1 MRPIKLVL
9 LILVLGCSQNIPVQ
23 TDILNS
29 HINSIKKIRSGLDI
43 LLSEKM
49 ELINGK
55 SIGLVTNNSGL
66 DHKGIPNYKQLMKRK
81 NVDLKI
87 IFSPEHG
94 LFGEAADGEEVSY
107 NQVEAFPEI
116 ISLYGGNR
124 KPTLEQLS
132 ELDLI
137 IYDIQ
142 DIGAR
147 FYTYISTLGLV
158 MEAAAEANIKV
169 IVLDRP
175 NPINGIKI
183 EGPILEIKNQSF
195 VGYYPIPIRYGLT
208 IGEVAKMIIGENW
221 INKAPELEVIPLKNW
236 DRSLWLD
243 ETNINWV
250 KPSPNIPSLDI
261 ATIYPGMCLLE
272 ATNMN
277 EGRGTNKPFKRF
289 GAPWVNK
296 NVLNDSLNALNLP
309 GVSFIPISY
318 IPSDISGVAINPK
331 YKNKVC
337 NGVEIIINNRNNYNS
352 VHTGFKVLMTLKKL
366 YPNDFKINSKRM
378 KKLWG
383 KDNFGKLKN
392 LDLELDHFSALSKKY
407 HLYE

>member
-1 MRPIKLVL
+1 MKSII
-9 LILVLGCSQNIPVQ
+9 LIAFIIIGCSQNLPVQ
-23 TDILNS
+23 TEILNS
-29 HINSIKKIRSGLDI
+29 KKNYIKNIQSGLDV

-49 ELINGK
+49 ELIKGK
-55 SIGLVTNNSGL
+55 TIGLVTNNSGL
-66 DHKGIPNYKQLMKRK
+66 DNKGIPNYKQLMNHKDV
-81 NVDLKI
+81 NLKV

-94 LFGEAADGEEVSY
+94 LFGEAADGEKVSY
-107 NQVEAFPEI
+107 DQIKSFPKV
-116 ISLYGGNR
+116 ISLYGENR
-124 KPTLEQLS
+124 KPTIEQLS
-132 ELDLI
+132 GIDLI
-137 IYDIQ
+137 VYDIQ

-158 MEAAAEANIKV
+158 MEAAAEANITV

-175 NPINGIKI
+175 NPISGIKV
-183 EGPILEIKNQSF
+183 EGPILEIQNQSF

-208 IGEVAKMIIGENW
+208 IGELAIMINGENW
-221 INKAPELEVIPLKNW
+221 IDKNPNLEVVPLKNW
-236 DRSLWLD
+236 ERSFWLD

-250 KPSPNIPSLDI
+250 KPSPNIPNLDI

-296 NVLNDSLNALNLP
+296 KILNESLNALDLP
-309 GVSFIPISY
+309 GVSFIPVSY
-318 IPSDISGVAINPK
+318 IPSDIPGMSNNPK
-331 YKNKVC
+331 FKNKVC
-337 NGVEIIINNRNNYNS
+337 HGVEIVIDDRNNYNS
-352 VHTGFKVLMTLKKL
+352 VYTGFKVLMTLKKL

-383 KDNFGKLKN
+383 KDNIEEFKDWATPSN
-392 LDLELDHFSALSKKY
+392 HFSTISKKY

>member
-1 MRPIKLVL
+1 MKSII
-9 LILVLGCSQNIPVQ
+9 LIAFIIIGCSQNLPVQ
-23 TDILNS
+23 TEILNS
-29 HINSIKKIRSGLDI
+29 KKNYIKNIQSGLDV

-49 ELINGK
+49 ELIKGK
-55 SIGLVTNNSGL
+55 TIGLVTNNSGL
-66 DHKGIPNYKQLMKRK
+66 DNKGIPNYKQLMNHKDV
-81 NVDLKI
+81 NLKV

-94 LFGEAADGEEVSY
+94 LFGEAADGEKVSY
-107 NQVEAFPEI
+107 DQIKSFPKV
-116 ISLYGGNR
+116 ISLYGENR
-124 KPTLEQLS
+124 KPTVEQLS
-132 ELDLI
+132 GIDLI
-137 IYDIQ
+137 VYDIQ

-158 MEAAAEANIKV
+158 MEAAAETNIKI

-175 NPINGIKI
+175 NPINGIKV
-183 EGPILEIKNQSF
+183 EGPILEIQNQSF

-208 IGEVAKMIIGENW
+208 IGELAIMINGENW
-221 INKAPELEVIPLKNW
+221 IDKTPNLEVVPLKNW
-236 DRSLWLD
+236 ERSFWLD

-250 KPSPNIPSLDI
+250 KPSPNIPNLDI

-296 NVLNDSLNALNLP
+296 KILNESLNALDLP
-309 GVSFIPISY
+309 GVSFKPVSY
-318 IPSDISGVAINPK
+318 IPSDIPGMANNPK
-331 YKNKVC
+331 FKNKVC
-337 NGVEIIINNRNNYNS
+337 HGVEVVIDDRNNYNS
-352 VHTGFKVLMTLKKL
+352 VYTGFKVLMTLKKL

-383 KDNFGKLKN
+383 KDNIEEFKDWATPSN
-392 LDLELDHFSALSKKY
+392 HFSTISKKY

>member
-1 MRPIKLVL
+1 MKSII
-9 LILVLGCSQNIPVQ
+9 LIAFIIIGCSQNLPVQ
-23 TDILNS
+23 TEILNS
-29 HINSIKKIRSGLDI
+29 KKNYIKNIQSGLDV

-49 ELINGK
+49 ELIKGK
-55 SIGLVTNNSGL
+55 TIGLVTNNSGL
-66 DHKGIPNYKQLMKRK
+66 DNKGIPNYKQLMNHKDV
-81 NVDLKI
+81 NLKV

-94 LFGEAADGEEVSY
+94 LFGEAADGEKVSY
-107 NQVEAFPEI
+107 DQIKSFPKV
-116 ISLYGGNR
+116 ISLYGENR
-124 KPTLEQLS
+124 KPTIKQLS
-132 ELDLI
+132 GIDLI
-137 IYDIQ
+137 VYDIQ

-175 NPINGIKI
+175 NPISGIKV
-183 EGPILEIKNQSF
+183 EGPILEIQNQSF

-208 IGEVAKMIIGENW
+208 IGELAIMINGENW
-221 INKAPELEVIPLKNW
+221 IDKTPNLEVVPLKNW
-236 DRSLWLD
+236 ERSFWLD

-250 KPSPNIPSLDI
+250 KPSPNIPNLDI

-296 NVLNDSLNALNLP
+296 KILNESLNALDLP
-309 GVSFIPISY
+309 GVSFIPVSY
-318 IPSDISGVAINPK
+318 IPSDIPGMSNNPK
-331 YKNKVC
+331 FKNKVC
-337 NGVEIIINNRNNYNS
+337 HGVEIVIDDRNNYNS
-352 VHTGFKVLMTLKKL
+352 VYTGFKVLMTLKKL

-383 KDNFGKLKN
+383 KDNIEEFKDWATPSN
-392 LDLELDHFSALSKKY
+392 HFSTISKKY

>member
-23 TDILNS
+23 TDILNL
-29 HINSIKKIRSGLDI
+29 HINSIKEIRSGLDI

-49 ELINGK
+49 ELLNGK

-81 NVDLKI
+81 DVDLKI

-208 IGEVAKMIIGENW
+208 IGELAKMIIGENW

-250 KPSPNIPSLDI
+250 KPSPNIPNLEI

-296 NVLNDSLNALNLP
+296 KVLSDSLNALNLP

-352 VHTGFKVLMTLKKL
+352 VHTGYKVLMTLKKL

-383 KDNFGKLKN
+383 QDNIEELKDWDVQSN
-392 LDLELDHFSALSKKY
+392 HFSTLSKKY

>member
-1 MRPIKLVL
+1 MKSII
-9 LILVLGCSQNIPVQ
+9 LIAFIIIGCSQNLPVQ
-23 TDILNS
+23 TEILNS
-29 HINSIKKIRSGLDI
+29 KKNYIKNIQSGLDV

-49 ELINGK
+49 ELIKGK
-55 SIGLVTNNSGL
+55 TIGLVTNNSGL
-66 DHKGIPNYKQLMKRK
+66 DNKGIPNYKQLMNHKDV
-81 NVDLKI
+81 NLKV

-94 LFGEAADGEEVSY
+94 LFGEAADGEKVSY
-107 NQVEAFPEI
+107 DQIKSFPKV
-116 ISLYGGNR
+116 ISLYGENR
-124 KPTLEQLS
+124 KPTIEQLS
-132 ELDLI
+132 GIDLI
-137 IYDIQ
+137 VYDIQ

-158 MEAAAEANIKV
+158 MEAAAEANITV

-175 NPINGIKI
+175 NPISGIKV
-183 EGPILEIKNQSF
+183 EGPILEIQNQSF

-208 IGEVAKMIIGENW
+208 IGELAIMINGENW
-221 INKAPELEVIPLKNW
+221 IDKTPNLEVVPLKNW
-236 DRSLWLD
+236 ERSFWLD

-250 KPSPNIPSLDI
+250 KPSPNIPNLDI

-296 NVLNDSLNALNLP
+296 KILNESLNALDLP
-309 GVSFIPISY
+309 GVSFIPVSY
-318 IPSDISGVAINPK
+318 IPSDIPGMSNNPK
-331 YKNKVC
+331 FKNKVC
-337 NGVEIIINNRNNYNS
+337 HGVEIVIDDRNNYNS
-352 VHTGFKVLMTLKKL
+352 VYTGFKVLMTLKKL

-383 KDNFGKLKN
+383 KDNIEEFKDWATPSN
-392 LDLELDHFSALSKKY
+392 HFSTISKKY

>member
-94 LFGEAADGEEVSY
+94 LFGEAADGEEISY
-107 NQVEAFPEI
+107 NQLEAFPEI

-124 KPTLEQLS
+124 KPTFEQLS

-183 EGPILEIKNQSF
+183 EGPILEVKNQSF

-208 IGEVAKMIIGENW
+208 IGELAKMIIGENW

-296 NVLNDSLNALNLP
+296 NILNDSLNALNLP

-383 KDNFGKLKN
+383 KDNFVKSKN

>member
-1 MRPIKLVL
+1 MKSII
-9 LILVLGCSQNIPVQ
+9 LIAFIIIGCSQNLPVQ
-23 TDILNS
+23 TEILNS
-29 HINSIKKIRSGLDI
+29 KKNYIKNIQSGLDV

-49 ELINGK
+49 ELIKGK
-55 SIGLVTNNSGL
+55 TIGLVTNNSGL
-66 DHKGIPNYKQLMKRK
+66 DNKGIPNYKQLMNHKDV
-81 NVDLKI
+81 NLKV

-94 LFGEAADGEEVSY
+94 LFGEAADGEKVSY
-107 NQVEAFPEI
+107 DQIKSFPKV
-116 ISLYGGNR
+116 ISLYGENR
-124 KPTLEQLS
+124 KPTIEQLS
-132 ELDLI
+132 GIDLI
-137 IYDIQ
+137 VYDIQ

-158 MEAAAEANIKV
+158 MEAAAEANITV

-175 NPINGIKI
+175 NPISGIKV
-183 EGPILEIKNQSF
+183 EGPILEIQNQSF

-208 IGEVAKMIIGENW
+208 IGELAIMINGENW
-221 INKAPELEVIPLKNW
+221 IDKTPDLEVVPLKNW
-236 DRSLWLD
+236 ERSFWLD

-250 KPSPNIPSLDI
+250 KPSPNIPNLDI

-296 NVLNDSLNALNLP
+296 KILNESLNALDLP
-309 GVSFIPISY
+309 GVSFIPVSY
-318 IPSDISGVAINPK
+318 IPSDIPGMSNNPK
-331 YKNKVC
+331 FKNKVC
-337 NGVEIIINNRNNYNS
+337 HGVEIVIDDRNNYNS
-352 VHTGFKVLMTLKKL
+352 VYTGFKVLMTLKKL

-383 KDNFGKLKN
+383 KDNIEEFKDWATPSN
-392 LDLELDHFSALSKKY
+392 HFSTISKKY

>member
-1 MRPIKLVL
+1 MKSII
-9 LILVLGCSQNIPVQ
+9 LIAFIIIGCSQNLPVQ
-23 TDILNS
+23 TEILNS
-29 HINSIKKIRSGLDI
+29 KKNYIKNIQSGLDV

-49 ELINGK
+49 ELIKGK
-55 SIGLVTNNSGL
+55 TIGLVTNNSGL
-66 DHKGIPNYKQLMKRK
+66 DNKGIPNYKQLMNHKDV
-81 NVDLKI
+81 NLKV

-94 LFGEAADGEEVSY
+94 LFGEAADGEKVSY
-107 NQVEAFPEI
+107 DQNKSFPKV
-116 ISLYGGNR
+116 ISLYGENR
-124 KPTLEQLS
+124 KPTIEQLS
-132 ELDLI
+132 GIDLI
-137 IYDIQ
+137 VYDIQ

-175 NPINGIKI
+175 NPISGIKV
-183 EGPILEIKNQSF
+183 EGPILEIQNQSF

-208 IGEVAKMIIGENW
+208 IGELAIMINGENW
-221 INKAPELEVIPLKNW
+221 IDKTPNLEVVPLKNW
-236 DRSLWLD
+236 ERSFWLD

-250 KPSPNIPSLDI
+250 KPSPNIPNLDI

-296 NVLNDSLNALNLP
+296 KILNESLNALDLP
-309 GVSFIPISY
+309 GVSFIPVSY
-318 IPSDISGVAINPK
+318 IPSDIPGMANNPK
-331 YKNKVC
+331 FKNKVC
-337 NGVEIIINNRNNYNS
+337 HGVEIVIDDRNNYNS
-352 VHTGFKVLMTLKKL
+352 VYTGFKVLMTLKKL

-383 KDNFGKLKN
+383 KDNIEEFKDWATPSN
-392 LDLELDHFSALSKKY
+392 HFSTISKKY

>member
-1 MRPIKLVL
+1 MKSII
-9 LILVLGCSQNIPVQ
+9 LIAFIIIGCSQNLPVQ
-23 TDILNS
+23 TEILNS
-29 HINSIKKIRSGLDI
+29 KKNYIKNIQSGLDV

-49 ELINGK
+49 ELIKGK
-55 SIGLVTNNSGL
+55 TIGLVTNNSGL
-66 DHKGIPNYKQLMKRK
+66 DNKGIPNYKQLMNHKDV
-81 NVDLKI
+81 NLKV

-94 LFGEAADGEEVSY
+94 LFGEAADGEKVSY
-107 NQVEAFPEI
+107 DQIKSFPKV
-116 ISLYGGNR
+116 ISLYGENR
-124 KPTLEQLS
+124 KPTIEQLS
-132 ELDLI
+132 GIDLI
-137 IYDIQ
+137 VYDIQ

-175 NPINGIKI
+175 NPISGIKV
-183 EGPILEIKNQSF
+183 EGPILEIQNQSF

-208 IGEVAKMIIGENW
+208 ICELAIMINGENW
-221 INKAPELEVIPLKNW
+221 IDKTPNLEVVPLKNW
-236 DRSLWLD
+236 ERSFWLD

-250 KPSPNIPSLDI
+250 KPSPNIPNLDI

-296 NVLNDSLNALNLP
+296 KILNESLNALDLP
-309 GVSFIPISY
+309 GVSFIPVSY
-318 IPSDISGVAINPK
+318 IPSDIPGMANNPK
-331 YKNKVC
+331 FKNKVC
-337 NGVEIIINNRNNYNS
+337 HGVEIVIDDRNNYNS
-352 VHTGFKVLMTLKKL
+352 VYTGFKVLMTLKKL

-383 KDNFGKLKN
+383 KDNIEEFKDWATPSN
-392 LDLELDHFSALSKKY
+392 HFSTISKKY

>member
-1 MRPIKLVL
+1 MKSII
-9 LILVLGCSQNIPVQ
+9 LIAFIIIGCSQNLPVQ
-23 TDILNS
+23 TEILNS
-29 HINSIKKIRSGLDI
+29 KKNYIKNIQSGLDV

-49 ELINGK
+49 ELIKGK
-55 SIGLVTNNSGL
+55 TIGLVTNNSGL
-66 DHKGIPNYKQLMKRK
+66 DNKGIPNYKQLMNHKDV
-81 NVDLKI
+81 NLKV

-94 LFGEAADGEEVSY
+94 LFGEAADGEKVSY
-107 NQVEAFPEI
+107 DQIKSFPKV
-116 ISLYGGNR
+116 ISLYGENR
-124 KPTLEQLS
+124 KPTIEQLS
-132 ELDLI
+132 GIDLI
-137 IYDIQ
+137 VYDIQ

-158 MEAAAEANIKV
+158 MEAAAEANITV

-175 NPINGIKI
+175 NPISGIKV
-183 EGPILEIKNQSF
+183 EGPILEIQNQSF
-195 VGYYPIPIRYGLT
+195 IGYYPIPIRYGLT
-208 IGEVAKMIIGENW
+208 IGELAIMINGENW
-221 INKAPELEVIPLKNW
+221 IDKTPNLEVVPLKNW
-236 DRSLWLD
+236 ERSFWLD

-250 KPSPNIPSLDI
+250 KPSPNIPNLDI

-296 NVLNDSLNALNLP
+296 KILNESLNALDLP
-309 GVSFIPISY
+309 GVSFIPVSY
-318 IPSDISGVAINPK
+318 IPSDIPGMANNPK
-331 YKNKVC
+331 FKNKVC
-337 NGVEIIINNRNNYNS
+337 HGVEIVIDDRNNYNS
-352 VHTGFKVLMTLKKL
+352 VYTGFKVLMTLKKL

-383 KDNFGKLKN
+383 KDNIEEFRDWATPSN
-392 LDLELDHFSALSKKY
+392 HFSTISKKY

>member
-1 MRPIKLVL
+1 MKSII
-9 LILVLGCSQNIPVQ
+9 LIAFIIIGCSQNLPVQ
-23 TDILNS
+23 TEILNS
-29 HINSIKKIRSGLDI
+29 KKNYIKNIQSGLDV

-49 ELINGK
+49 ELIKGK
-55 SIGLVTNNSGL
+55 TIGLVTNNSGL
-66 DHKGIPNYKQLMKRK
+66 DNKGIPNYKQLMNHKDV
-81 NVDLKI
+81 NLKV

-94 LFGEAADGEEVSY
+94 LFGEAADGEKVSY
-107 NQVEAFPEI
+107 DQIKSFPKV
-116 ISLYGGNR
+116 ISLYGENR
-124 KPTLEQLS
+124 KPTIEQLS
-132 ELDLI
+132 GIDLI
-137 IYDIQ
+137 VYDIQ

-158 MEAAAEANIKV
+158 MEAAADANIKV

-175 NPINGIKI
+175 NPISGIKV
-183 EGPILEIKNQSF
+183 EGPILEIQNQSF

-208 IGEVAKMIIGENW
+208 IGELARMINGENW
-221 INKAPELEVIPLKNW
+221 IDKTPNLEVVPLNNW
-236 DRSLWLD
+236 ERSFWLD

-250 KPSPNIPSLDI
+250 KPSPNIPNLDI

-296 NVLNDSLNALNLP
+296 KILNESLNALDLP
-309 GVSFIPISY
+309 GVSFIPVSY
-318 IPSDISGVAINPK
+318 IPSDIPGMANNPK
-331 YKNKVC
+331 FKNKVC
-337 NGVEIIINNRNNYNS
+337 HGVEIVIDDRNNYNS
-352 VHTGFKVLMTLKKL
+352 VYTGFKVLMTLKKL
-366 YPNDFKINSKRM
+366 YPNDFKINAKRM

-383 KDNFGKLKN
+383 KDNIEEFKDWATPSN
-392 LDLELDHFSALSKKY
+392 HFSTISKKY

>member
-1 MRPIKLVL
+1 MKSII
-9 LILVLGCSQNIPVQ
+9 LIAFIIIGCSQNLPVQ
-23 TDILNS
+23 TEILNS
-29 HINSIKKIRSGLDI
+29 KKNYTKNIQSGLDV

-49 ELINGK
+49 ELIKGK
-55 SIGLVTNNSGL
+55 TIGLVTNNSGL
-66 DHKGIPNYKQLMKRK
+66 DNKGIPNYKQLMNHKDV
-81 NVDLKI
+81 NLKV

-94 LFGEAADGEEVSY
+94 LFGEAADGEKVSY
-107 NQVEAFPEI
+107 DQIKSFPKV
-116 ISLYGGNR
+116 ISLYGENR
-124 KPTLEQLS
+124 KPTIEQLS
-132 ELDLI
+132 GIDLI
-137 IYDIQ
+137 VYDIQ

-158 MEAAAEANIKV
+158 MEAAAEANITV

-175 NPINGIKI
+175 NPISGIKV
-183 EGPILEIKNQSF
+183 EGPILEIQNQSF

-208 IGEVAKMIIGENW
+208 IGELAIMINGENW
-221 INKAPELEVIPLKNW
+221 IDKTPNLEVVPLKNW
-236 DRSLWLD
+236 ERSFWLD

-250 KPSPNIPSLDI
+250 KPSPNIPNLDI

-296 NVLNDSLNALNLP
+296 KILNESLNALDLP
-309 GVSFIPISY
+309 GVSFIPVSY
-318 IPSDISGVAINPK
+318 IPSDIPGMANNPK
-331 YKNKVC
+331 FKNKVC
-337 NGVEIIINNRNNYNS
+337 HGVEIVIDDRNNYNS
-352 VHTGFKVLMTLKKL
+352 VYTGFKVLMTLKKL

-383 KDNFGKLKN
+383 KDNIEEFKDWATPSN
-392 LDLELDHFSALSKKY
+392 HFSTISKKY

>member
-1 MRPIKLVL
+1 MKSII
-9 LILVLGCSQNIPVQ
+9 LIAFIIIGCSQNLPVQ
-23 TDILNS
+23 TEILNS
-29 HINSIKKIRSGLDI
+29 KKNYIKNIQSGLDV

-49 ELINGK
+49 ELIKGK
-55 SIGLVTNNSGL
+55 TIGLVTNNSGL
-66 DHKGIPNYKQLMKRK
+66 DNKGIPNYKQLMNHKDV
-81 NVDLKI
+81 NLKV

-94 LFGEAADGEEVSY
+94 LFGEAADGEKVSY
-107 NQVEAFPEI
+107 DQIKSFPKV
-116 ISLYGGNR
+116 ISLYGENR
-124 KPTLEQLS
+124 KPTIEQLS
-132 ELDLI
+132 GIDLI
-137 IYDIQ
+137 VYDIQ
-142 DIGAR
+142 DIGTR

-158 MEAAAEANIKV
+158 MEAAAEANITV

-175 NPINGIKI
+175 NPISGIKV
-183 EGPILEIKNQSF
+183 EGPILEIQNQSF

-208 IGEVAKMIIGENW
+208 IGELAIMINGENW
-221 INKAPELEVIPLKNW
+221 IDKTPNLEVVPLKNW
-236 DRSLWLD
+236 ERSFWLD

-250 KPSPNIPSLDI
+250 KPSPNIPNLDI

-296 NVLNDSLNALNLP
+296 KILNESLNALDLP
-309 GVSFIPISY
+309 GVSFIPVSY
-318 IPSDISGVAINPK
+318 IPSDIPGMANNPK
-331 YKNKVC
+331 FKNKVC
-337 NGVEIIINNRNNYNS
+337 HGVEIVIDDRNNYNS
-352 VHTGFKVLMTLKKL
+352 VYTGFKVLMTLKKL

-383 KDNFGKLKN
+383 KDNIEEFKDWATPSN
-392 LDLELDHFSALSKKY
+392 HFSTISKKY